1 MKPLHLQLWLAT
13 QRWRVAVWPG
23 YLVAVVAPLLSTAVR
38 LALGDALIGYPFITF
53 FPAILLTA
61 LVGGRGAA
69 ALATLLSAFLASSY
83 AVDAGGNLLPQSA
96 SAWIGIAFFL
106 IVCTIIIALVHWL
119 YDALDQLSVL
129 NSNLEQ
135 RVEARTRQLTQA
147 NADLI
152 AEAKAREAAE
162 AQLRHSQKDAGDRP
176 VDGRHSPRL
185 QQYACHHYRR
195 ARHGQAAY
203 GEGGHGYREISSRR
217 HGWRTSCC
225 DSDAK
230 IAVILSS
237 GAFESGYHRH
247 QWSDQGHGGA
257 FAAYLGR
264 DHPARVR
271 FRAVV
276 SGPRTSTLENSKTPS
291 SI

>member
-1 MKPLHLQLWLAT
+1 
-13 QRWRVAVWPG
+13 VAVWPG
-23 YLVAVVAPLLSTAVR
+23 YLVAVVAPLLSAAVR
-38 LALGDALIGYPFITF
+38 LALGDTLIGYPFITF

-69 ALATLLSAFLASSY
+69 ALATLLSAVLASSY

-152 AEAKAREAAE
+152 AEAKARQAAE
-162 AQLRHSQKDAGDRP
+162 AQLRHSQKMQAIGQLTGGIAHDFNNMLAIIIGALDMAKRRMAKGDMDIVKY
-176 VDGRHSPRL
+176 VDG
-185 QQYACHHYRR
+185 ATDGARR
-195 ARHGQAAY
+195 AA
-203 GEGGHGYREISSRR
+203 
-217 HGWRTSCC
+217 T
-225 DSDAK
+225 
-230 IAVILSS
+230 
-237 GAFESGYHRH
+237 
-247 QWSDQGHGGA
+247 
-257 FAAYLGR
+257 
-264 DHPARVR
+264 
-271 FRAVV
+271 
-276 SGPRTSTLENSKTPS
+276 
-291 SI
+291 